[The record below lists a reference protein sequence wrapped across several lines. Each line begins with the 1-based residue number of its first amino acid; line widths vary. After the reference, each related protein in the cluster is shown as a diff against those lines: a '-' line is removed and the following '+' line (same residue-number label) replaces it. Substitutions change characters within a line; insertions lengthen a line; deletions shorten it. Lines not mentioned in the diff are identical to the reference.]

1 MQNAEEFRTKLFD
14 KRSVLALVLL
24 APALFWWAALAISL
38 AALTGIAEYLGSNIM
53 QVIILVICPF
63 SAAILSLGT
72 SNGARLRWMIAFAGI
87 GLTALAVLASVR
99 SS

>member
-1 MQNAEEFRTKLFD
+1 MQNVNEFGTKLFD
-14 KRSVLALVLL
+14 RRSVLALVLL

-38 AALTGIAEYLGSNIM
+38 AALTGIAEYLGSSLM
-53 QVIILVICPF
+53 QVIVLVICPF

-72 SNGARLRWMIAFAGI
+72 SKASKLRWMIALAGI

-99 SS
+99 NS